1 MPTPVIRLMRNEV
14 MLERY
19 VEQRLRKQVEKTG
32 GLCLKFVSP
41 GYAGVPDRICLFP
54 GGKIAFVELKA
65 PGKKPRPLQVARH
78 KKLRS
83 LGFPVYVIDDP
94 GQIPDMIGGMKC

>member
-1 MPTPVIRLMRNEV
+1 MISENNI
-14 MLERY
+14 
-19 VEQRLRKQVEKTG
+19 EQSLQEQVRKAG

-65 PGKKPRPLQVARH
+65 PGKTPRPLQVARH
-78 KKLRS
+78 RRLRS
-83 LGFPVYVIDDP
+83 LGFPVHVIDDSD
-94 GQIPDMIGGMKC
+94 QVKRMIEHTMGGMKC

>member
-1 MPTPVIRLMRNEV
+1 
-14 MLERY
+14 MLEKY
-19 VEQRLRKQVEKTG
+19 IEQRLRQQVVKAG

-65 PGKKPRPLQVARH
+65 PGKKPSPLQVARH
-78 KKLRS
+78 RRLRS
-83 LGFPVYVIDDP
+83 LGFPMYVIDDP